1 MVSKLHVPNGTAKAA
16 CLCIPCVQTLITVP
30 LKHIRPMEL
39 LVSRF
44 GYTRASSCPVAK
56 FPPKAQVPT
65 KDVIAAHVVIAQ
77 KAVAVV
83 VDIVAKPQPQ
93 KEINNVA
100 DRKSTRLN

>member
-83 VDIVAKPQPQ
+83 VDKIGRASCRERV
-93 KEINNVA
+93 ESWGGE
-100 DRKSTRLN
+100 R